1 MKNKFYTLFI
11 TLFLISGINLH
22 AQTYNAH
29 DLSRLKNFLEQSSG
43 GKRNIDLLWAEAP
56 ETLSKD
62 GSNWVEGVSNYF
74 SWSGERLQSINAR
87 KIGLNGKLDF
97 SECAGLNSIDLY
109 ASNLTSLNLKGCTSL
124 KDLSVCINQIDEF
137 NIDGCDNIETL
148 SAASNQFKTFDAS
161 NKKKLRRLHLQNNKF
176 TEINVKGCSKL
187 EYLMFTKGFVTK
199 LDLSDSPLLN
209 ELKCFG
215 NKISSLD
222 LSKNP
227 ELKKLELS
235 ATDAGGSYT
244 NPLTSLN
251 ISGCQKLES
260 YDFISSFTGLQSL
273 NVSNCGLK
281 ALDLSKNTKLTQL
294 EAGNQQLTAEKQ
306 EAVKGEIKLAPFNKS
321 FAITPSDKGTYAD
334 GIITWSNVPFGDGTF
349 NYGFAAEL
357 PSGAAGTPLSGTVS
371 VAWHNNNP
379 VSNLVVEENA
389 PRIYSS
395 NGTLYVESE
404 IPNTVRVY
412 NLTGQV
418 VKQTGPVTAVSVS
431 LSKGIYIVQLGNN
444 TIKKV
449 IVR

>member
-11 TLFLISGINLH
+11 TLFLISGLALH

-29 DLSRLKNFLEQSSG
+29 DLSRLKDFLEQSSG
-43 GKRNIDLLWAEAP
+43 EKRNIDLLWSEAP
-56 ETLSKD
+56 KTLNKD
-62 GSNWVEGVSNYF
+62 GSNWMEGVLKYV

-87 KIGLNGKLDF
+87 KMGLNGKLDF
-97 SECAGLNSIDLY
+97 SECTGLSSIDLY
-109 ASNLTSLNLKGCTSL
+109 TSNLTSLNLKGCTSL
-124 KDLSVCINQIDEF
+124 KELSVCINQIDEF

-148 SAASNQFKTFDAS
+148 SAASNQFKTFDVS
-161 NKKKLRRLHLQNNKF
+161 NKKKLRRLHIPNNKL
-176 TEINVKGCSKL
+176 TEINLKGCNAL

-199 LDLSDSPLLN
+199 LDLSDSPRLN

-260 YDFISSFTGLQSL
+260 YDLISSFTALQSL

-294 EAGNQQLTAEKQ
+294 EAGNQQHTVEKQ
-306 EAVKGEIKLAPFNKS
+306 EAVEGEIKLAPFNKN
-321 FAITPSDKGTYAD
+321 FAITPSDNGTYAE
-334 GIITWSNVPFGDGTF
+334 GMITWSNVPFGDGTF
-349 NYGFAAEL
+349 NYGFASEL
-357 PSGAAGTPLSGTVS
+357 PAGATGTPFSGTVT
-371 VAWHNNNP
+371 VPWHNNNP

-395 NGTLYVESE
+395 NGTLSIESE
-404 IPNTVRVY
+404 IPNVVRVY
-412 NLTGQV
+412 NITGQM
-418 VKQTGPVTAVSVS
+418 VKQSGPASITSFS
-431 LSKGIYIVQLGNN
+431 LPRGIYIVQLGNN